1 VQIRI
6 AHRLKTDD
14 AAEPTIAGVDTED
27 YDAGLAELRAALPE
41 GHVLLWID
49 VDR

>member
-1 VQIRI
+1 MQIRI
-6 AHRLKTDD
+6 AHRLKTEDTN
-14 AAEPTIAGVDTED
+14 EPTIATLDAED

>member
-1 VQIRI
+1 MQIRI

-14 AAEPTIAGVDTED
+14 TAEPTITSLDAED